1 MAKGGSLLGK
11 ADTTLTGMSYKQAM
25 ADVTPDLGQVYKD
38 EVLTQALFEKGVKDH
53 FDTLYA
59 DNNALADELKEATK
73 KAMTG
78 LGTDYEAMELF
89 NSHLTSMKDRM
100 KALPKGKKGD
110 FERAKIRAELAQL
123 QKSSADLN
131 DTETKLGT
139 MISAGDFNEH
149 ATGRKNMSLYK
160 SIVDGT
166 AKKEII
172 DGNLVYSIDFE
183 GENIKM
189 DRQALN
195 DALVQKDP
203 EFQSNFN
210 KIYAG
215 ENARGKQ
222 KGTTFDRQGAIND
235 YEASFPSPAA
245 FAANIHEKQGSL
257 KYSFADALK
266 YNKDGSD
273 SIYKALMEL
282 DPATVKQYDA
292 NKDGKITNVDFAN
305 KENGIAL
312 IESLTNIHSDNFNYQ
327 AAKKAAAE
335 FYADNISEKEFND
348 GVAMRPRDPNA
359 KTIET
364 KTEEYGGFTYAT
376 NESGGDPNH
385 PDENKKSSYQNIGY
399 VKQMQNRNT
408 LLNFDPDDPSTS
420 KIPGL
425 HYDYQYDKEK
435 GWQAFYNNEFVKNVK
450 GSDIARI
457 EGLLSATDMK
467 AGKGTAMFNL
477 NRVLKDKQTAA
488 EQERLAPTIPGT
500 VGLGALEVKG
510 KTANAQHKEIRDNL
524 FKIFNDQF
532 KEEFDILPIQTYGT
546 TGGGFGG
553 STTSVA
559 RDKIRIKSKDGS
571 FNKEYAVGNKATQ
584 EIADQINE
592 DLGDYIT
599 PIPSDLIIKN

>member
-123 QKSSADLN
+123 QKSSADLDN
-131 DTETKLGT
+131 TVTKLGT

-149 ATGRKNMSLYK
+149 ATGSNNMSLYK
-160 SIVDGT
+160 SIADGT
-166 AKKEII
+166 AKKEIV
-172 DGNLVYSIDFE
+172 DGNLIYSIPNPLG
-183 GENIKM
+183 GEDIKM
-189 DRQALN
+189 DRQALE

-282 DPATVKQYDA
+282 DPATVKQYDQSGPDGEP
-292 NKDGKITNVDFAN
+292 DGKITNADFAN
-305 KENGIAL
+305 KESGIAL
-312 IESLTNIHSDNFNYQ
+312 IESLTDIHSDNFNYQ

-348 GVAMRPRDPNA
+348 GVAMRP
-359 KTIET
+359 KET
-364 KTEEYGGFTYAT
+364 KNTKETDIGGIGGYENSGFDYRTET
-376 NESGGDPNH
+376 NGDPKAGIEGITEVSYSQKSARRSALKNFETVPGAH
-385 PDENKKSSYQNIGY
+385 YEYRFELDNKTKKETWKAYNKIDDSF
-399 VKQMQNRNT
+399 VRNM
-408 LLNFDPDDPSTS
+408 D
-420 KIPGL
+420 GA
-425 HYDYQYDKEK
+425 E
-435 GWQAFYNNEFVKNVK
+435 
-450 GSDIARI
+450 IARI
-457 EGLLSATDMK
+457 EGLK
-467 AGKGTAMFNL
+467 ALQDSSYSGFNIDK
-477 NRVLKDKQTAA
+477 VIKDKE
-488 EQERLAPTIPGT
+488 EQERQTASIPGGVTQKLLSSTLPSAERFINAFDEAFLDDYT
-500 VGLGALEVKG
+500 VLNSLNEDKS
-510 KTANAQHKEIRDNL
+510 K
-524 FKIFNDQF
+524 
-532 KEEFDILPIQTYGT
+532 
-546 TGGGFGG
+546 
-553 STTSVA
+553 A
-559 RDKIRIKSKDGS
+559 RDKLILVNNKTNKQTVITIGPSATAKDAAG
-571 FNKEYAVGNKATQ
+571 V
-584 EIADQINE
+584 NE
-592 DLGDYIT
+592 LLSDYIMSGEE
-599 PIPSDLIIKN
+599 PE

>member
-38 EVLTQALFEKGVKDH
+38 EVLTQALFEKGVQDH
-53 FDTLYA
+53 FNTLYA

-123 QKSSADLN
+123 QKSSADLDN
-131 DTETKLGT
+131 TVTKLGT

-149 ATGRKNMSLYK
+149 ATGSNNMSLYK
-160 SIVDGT
+160 SIADGT
-166 AKKEII
+166 AKKEIV
-172 DGNLVYSIDFE
+172 DGNLIYSIPNPLG
-183 GENIKM
+183 GEDIKM
-189 DRQALN
+189 DRQALE

-282 DPATVKQYDA
+282 DPATVKQYDT
-292 NKDGKITNVDFAN
+292 NKDGKITNVDFASA
-305 KENGIAL
+305 ENGIAL
-312 IESLTNIHSDNFNYQ
+312 IDSLTNIHSDNFNYQ

-359 KTIET
+359 ETTGTDKPLFNPNMYYPLGVLGGSVTGGQINGWIDSIKNGREFDFEGNTYSHIDGAWYLNYTDGNKEGEEKSTPDSDNYIGSAENLIFSAVGDGGNDARFNNITTEKVKIIDHKTGKVQDSEDSLEKSEISVAEDFMKDET
-364 KTEEYGGFTYAT
+364 TFME
-376 NESGGDPNH
+376 DIQ
-385 PDENKKSSYQNIGY
+385 KK
-399 VKQMQNRNT
+399 
-408 LLNFDPDDPSTS
+408 
-420 KIPGL
+420 
-425 HYDYQYDKEK
+425 YDL
-435 GWQAFYNNEFVKNVK
+435 
-450 GSDIARI
+450 SDYI
-457 EGLLSATDMK
+457 
-467 AGKGTAMFNL
+467 
-477 NRVLKDKQTAA
+477 V
-488 EQERLAPTIPGT
+488 QERQFEILPG
-500 VGLGALEVKG
+500 EVLRNEIRIISRSDPKKYKDFRTKYSKASNAQKAANKWDKWIIDNKIKLKSKG
-510 KTANAQHKEIRDNL
+510 KYD
-524 FKIFNDQF
+524 
-532 KEEFDILPIQTYGT
+532 
-546 TGGGFGG
+546 
-553 STTSVA
+553 
-559 RDKIRIKSKDGS
+559 
-571 FNKEYAVGNKATQ
+571 
-584 EIADQINE
+584 
-592 DLGDYIT
+592 
-599 PIPSDLIIKN
+599 